1 MLCYGGVNKHW
12 NYDLDFPITFK
23 FLTNSKNLKES
34 GCNSPLPHIP
44 GTNVPTFNGIWWFQ
58 TGKLALRMFIWFLIK
73 LMRKKTNKHLG
84 IPISGYI
91 QT

>member
-34 GCNSPLPHIP
+34 GCNSPSPTYPELTCLRLTVYGGSNRKI
-44 GTNVPTFNGIWWFQ
+44 GNENVYLVFNQIDE
-58 TGKLALRMFIWFLIK
+58 
-73 LMRKKTNKHLG
+73 KKTNKHLG